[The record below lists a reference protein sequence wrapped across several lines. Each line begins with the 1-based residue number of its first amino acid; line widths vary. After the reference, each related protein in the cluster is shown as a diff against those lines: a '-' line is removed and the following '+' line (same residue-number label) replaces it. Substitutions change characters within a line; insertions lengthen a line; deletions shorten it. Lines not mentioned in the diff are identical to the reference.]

1 MSQDIH
7 LEYQKHIVRGRRRS
21 ALKKAVSVMACA
33 VIFCTTYALILPA
46 ITMEQETFCGI
57 EEHIH
62 SEECI
67 NRNSRQTLICTG
79 ENLQIHTHS
88 NGCFDAEGNLTCG
101 KADYVVHT
109 HEAHCYDA
117 SGILVCTL
125 PERAAHVHT
134 DSCYVPGETQ
144 PEVLHV
150 HDESCSVPERGRLI
164 CTKEEY
170 EGHAHGDACYE
181 VSDVLLCTKQ
191 ENHIHNDSCYTRPL
205 ICSISTEPH
214 IHGADCR
221 GRGGLICTTPENHVH
236 GDGCRETTCICE
248 NTDENHSHGSECYSS
263 RTICT
268 IPENHSHGDSCYEP
282 ITVCSKTEGECHVH
296 DDGCYGSPELI
307 CGEEEN
313 HIHGDV
319 CYESRLTCT
328 TAEDPGHTHG
338 DSCYSWETV
347 IGCGLE
353 EGQPEPTEPAEPV
366 LACTEPVAAV
376 HVHTEACFETVTAE
390 PVLICTETG
399 ADHIHT
405 PECYELL
412 CGMEAHSHG
421 LACFSDPEADL
432 ETAEDWEATF
442 AHVELTGNWN
452 EDVIAIAET
461 QLGYAESSRNYAVW
475 ADETTH
481 GYTRYGQ
488 WYGSPYGD
496 WCAMFVSFCLHYAEV
511 EGMPLHWGVRPWI
524 EELTDLKLYHEAEVY
539 EPKPGDVIFYDWE
552 GDDLSDH
559 VGFVAEIIPATEDE
573 PAQVKALEGNSS
585 NCVQYVYYD
594 IDDSRILGYSELPD
608 NPEIYSCGLLRHSHN
623 EYCYDDAGNFIC
635 QQIEHTHTEV
645 CEPRDIL
652 YCGLEEHA
660 HTETCF
666 DENGEQICILTEHT
680 HTESCT
686 VEAPAEETP
695 VYHCGLEAHTH
706 TETCFDE
713 NGELLCEI
721 PEHIHT
727 EECTAA
733 PAAPTYY
740 CGLEEHTHVEA
751 CCNEAGE
758 LVCEIPE
765 HTHTEECTVQ
775 PVTYYCFMQEHT
787 HTEVCYDAS
796 GNLLCQV
803 PEHVHTDECT
813 KIPVYLCGLQEHTH
827 GEECYDD
834 GGSLIC
840 QLQEHTHSEQ
850 CVIVGGYIC
859 GMIEHA
865 HNENCYD
872 AEGNFICTL
881 EEHAHTDAC
890 KAHNAYACGLTEH
903 THGEACYDA
912 EGNLICQ
919 IPEHIHTAA
928 CIGRNLYYSDMQ
940 IRVHAVIRGVEDLP
954 RKLTLQVRRVIAEQE
969 PQSFGDMQ
977 VAVSEQISSREQYLS
992 EASFYEMYL
1001 LSEGEIYNLP
1011 ETASVDVTMEFEE
1024 PIFTPDAMADAAGTH
1039 AFMLTPEGGMQL
1051 PPDLPAEEEAP
1062 AETEAAAEETE
1073 PSVVESVISNIASSF
1088 QSILTPALALD
1099 DASQLEEIPAG
1110 EQPEGEIPDD
1120 SLVPEDP
1127 GTVYDV
1133 SGLTGED
1140 YGNASQGITS
1150 VTFTTNRI
1158 STFAVALANTTEKGP
1173 YWQRIESKEQLNDPN
1188 AKYMIISAEGNFAL
1202 EGAAADN
1209 AVPVTLRPVKGRY
1222 VGTVDQNRTYYTIS
1236 VNDDSAALANL
1247 QWTIQ
1252 AQDSSFIVKNLG
1264 ASQSLNQILRFQTAE
1279 GTCTLTYWDEPEHN
1293 NENCWRFQVGSGNNS
1308 SYLQYHPK
1316 LSTNF
1321 VCSNDYNQNSG
1332 NSTANSSYVY
1342 KVNFTNGR
1350 DMLIFKLLDETFKPT
1365 YEPDVVSSGES
1376 ATNYVCGFAEEHNHD
1391 DNCYE
1396 RVWEG
1401 WHYVDKLTCTL
1412 KEHTHT
1418 PDCEAPP
1425 PPTYYCGQEHEH
1437 TAECPT
1443 KPPYGSFREE
1453 SAAKTGNTSVSKDNV
1468 TVNGQYYSDK
1478 ATSQLEQY
1486 FRKPD
1491 YEASRAIDGMVR
1503 TDKSVI
1509 YGHDDYE
1516 AFSSY
1521 ASNTFG
1527 VTLSALGQ
1535 AYPIPNEISIQTPV
1549 DVVFILDCSGSMS
1562 SFPETGTKRAV
1573 TLVEA
1578 LNDSIAEIQEANP
1591 DNRVGVVLYAQG
1603 TNELLPLDRYTA
1615 TNGEYFVNSRTSN
1628 NVTVGLTGANS
1639 TVYRIHTGST
1649 LKTASG
1655 VSYSSR
1661 GADTIQGFGTY
1672 TQAGIAMGSKVF
1684 HDVPQA
1690 DTTFRKIVTDQ
1701 QGNEYEFQVQ
1711 RQPVFVLLSDG
1722 EPTYS
1727 TNMYMDAL
1735 NGVHYGDGNGG
1746 NNNVKGIHGYYTI
1759 LSANYYKS
1767 MVGIHYQCPALF
1779 YSIGLGIQA
1788 SGGASSGTTDA
1799 YKRAVLNPNPANIAA
1814 MATDSSNSINT
1825 DVTSKQLYNLLT
1837 SEPDTQYKETYVI
1850 WPDDWTGV
1858 PHLYEPT
1865 MSNPY
1870 GKYNYADGAF
1880 FGEFDA
1886 DQLLEKFN
1894 AILTSSLK
1902 ATKYGFVLMK
1912 NTGAT
1917 MTDYIGA
1924 GMEIKG
1930 APVLR
1935 YGGQNF
1941 TQYTTRTLEDGTI
1954 EYTYSGKYQDPYNGE
1969 PAVDISAIKVYIKND
1984 LPFTPIY
1991 MCGKQEH
1998 VHTEECAA
2006 DCGLYHQHSTEA
2018 CGVYPSYLCG
2028 QHTHRKSC
2036 EDGSCGF
2043 THVHTADCQEI
2054 TTTQRIQMVI
2064 PDSAL
2069 PVYTPD
2075 LVHQEYYYEALPVR
2089 LIYQVGLTAE
2099 AEQAVLNLNDNGG
2112 SLTFYTNRWGGSQ
2125 HARSDLFPSFFNPFY
2140 YDIFK
2145 TDQNGDYVLDEDGNK
2160 IVQSTHTYTD
2170 HTNNKVSNV
2179 TGTESYSTDCHWSYY
2194 EYSGQE
2200 VGYIYHELGNNGKL
2214 VFEVEKQIVELP
2226 VKKVWDNRVTNVDSK
2241 EISVALYKVTETTSE
2256 TGTVQTAEP
2265 VETVKLNS
2273 EADWKHTFAGL
2284 DAPNEEFFYAIVET
2298 DSDGFLPTYSG
2309 GEIIEITVDNGSP
2322 VKAVKV
2328 DSAFFNTETEED
2340 AEIPVITIT
2349 NLPGVELP
2357 KTGGPGTIL
2366 YTTGGLLLIAAA
2378 IFLLFYIR
2386 KSQISRP

>member
-282 ITVCSKTEGECHVH
+282 ITVCGKTEGECHVH
-296 DDGCYGSPELI
+296 DDGCYGSPELT

-313 HIHGDV
+313 HIHGDA

-390 PVLICTETG
+390 PVLICTETD

-775 PVTYYCFMQEHT
+775 PVTYYCGLEEHTHSETCYNEAGELVCEIPEHTHTEECTVQPVTYYCFMQEHT

-881 EEHAHTDAC
+881 EEHTHTDAC

-954 RKLTLQVRRVIAEQE
+954 RKLTLTVTPVTQEQYPE
-969 PQSFGDMQ
+969 AYGAMQ
-977 VAVSEQISSREQYLS
+977 VAVSKEIADRDRFVGS
-992 EASFYEMYL
+992 ATFYDMQL
-1001 LSEGEIYNLP
+1001 LSDGVAYELP
-1011 ETASVDVTMEFEE
+1011 ETAQITVTMEFTSPVFTSEDMKE
-1024 PIFTPDAMADAAGTH
+1024 SLGIHAMMLASEDGSHVTPI
-1039 AFMLTPEGGMQL
+1039 L
-1051 PPDLPAEEEAP
+1051 PVP
-1062 AETEAAAEETE
+1062 
-1073 PSVVESVISNIASSF
+1073 
-1088 QSILTPALALD
+1088 
-1099 DASQLEEIPAG
+1099 EEIPTV
-1110 EQPEGEIPDD
+1110 PEETAD
-1120 SLVPEDP
+1120 SSVLDTVINTISDAFSNLVPAADATELDP
-1127 GTVYDV
+1127 NPENSVEGDPVENNPHFQINAV
-1133 SGLTGED
+1133 SGETYENQSG
-1140 YGNASQGITS
+1140 GITS
-1150 VTFTTNRI
+1150 ITFQTNNLATFT
-1158 STFAVALANTTEKGP
+1158 LAQTQGNYNGKFWMRVEDTEGG
-1173 YWQRIESKEQLNDPN
+1173 LTDDGV
-1188 AKYMIISAEGNFAL
+1188 YMIVSAEANLALCSGSTNYRRVTVEAIKNNEQYYNITDDDTNNADTINDNTLHWKIVKNANNNNYQIQNVNTSQYLAVGSGVSLGNNGANLTLTHVTDAYNTNVATAWRIRNASNANQYLFYNYEKDLGFYVNSLGGNPYVDSYTTPILNGWYDYRINIANDSQSNFIIFKQVNASFTVPSDVTKSANEL
-1202 EGAAADN
+1202 ETESGTIIEKPAAKPDADQITGGITAVDTAVEQEINGAAISVSGKAYSDPATSSIEN
-1209 AVPVTLRPVKGRY
+1209 NFKVTPGDGDY
-1222 VGTVDQNRTYYTIS
+1222 VTKDGERILVGSDEYFAKHS
-1236 VNDDSAALANL
+1236 VND
-1247 QWTIQ
+1247 
-1252 AQDSSFIVKNLG
+1252 G
-1264 ASQSLNQILRFQTAE
+1264 
-1279 GTCTLTYWDEPEHN
+1279 
-1293 NENCWRFQVGSGNNS
+1293 
-1308 SYLQYHPK
+1308 
-1316 LSTNF
+1316 
-1321 VCSNDYNQNSG
+1321 
-1332 NSTANSSYVY
+1332 
-1342 KVNFTNGR
+1342 KV
-1350 DMLIFKLLDETFKPT
+1350 M
-1365 YEPDVVSSGES
+1365 
-1376 ATNYVCGFAEEHNHD
+1376 
-1391 DNCYE
+1391 
-1396 RVWEG
+1396 
-1401 WHYVDKLTCTL
+1401 
-1412 KEHTHT
+1412 
-1418 PDCEAPP
+1418 
-1425 PPTYYCGQEHEH
+1425 
-1437 TAECPT
+1437 
-1443 KPPYGSFREE
+1443 
-1453 SAAKTGNTSVSKDNV
+1453 
-1468 TVNGQYYSDK
+1468 
-1478 ATSQLEQY
+1478 
-1486 FRKPD
+1486 
-1491 YEASRAIDGMVR
+1491 

-1509 YGHDDYE
+1509 YGEDDYG
-1516 AFSSY
+1516 AFTEFHEESFP
-1521 ASNTFG
+1521 ANTFS

-1535 AYPIPNEISIQTPV
+1535 AYRMPATEKATIPV
-1549 DVVFILDCSGSMS
+1549 DVVFVLDTSGSMYEHDS
-1562 SFPETGTKRAV
+1562 STDAHDDKRLSRLITAANKSIDYILYGGEPCFNASGVLTCNNTSADHEHLTQEEITKRH
-1573 TLVEA
+1573 E
-1578 LNDSIAEIQEANP
+1578 N
-1591 DNRVGVVLYAQG
+1591 NRVGIALFSSGAG
-1603 TNELLPLDRYTA
+1603 ELLPLGRYSPNSNNQYIFDYNNTHVLYTA
-1615 TNGEYFVNSRTSN
+1615 QRLKDSDGNEINQHT
-1628 NVTVGLTGANS
+1628 VTGLTDG
-1639 TVYRIHTGST
+1639 
-1649 LKTASG
+1649 
-1655 VSYSSR
+1655 
-1661 GADTIQGFGTY
+1661 GTF
-1672 TQAGIAMGSKVF
+1672 TQAGIQAGYNIFAKADPTVELTLANGSKKNV
-1684 HDVPQA
+1684 V
-1690 DTTFRKIVTDQ
+1690 
-1701 QGNEYEFQVQ
+1701 
-1711 RQPVFVLLSDG
+1711 RQPVFILLSDG
-1722 EPTYS
+1722 EPTHC
-1727 TNMYMDAL
+1727 TNIYNDPMNGPYYGNSEMDHHNA
-1735 NGVHYGDGNGG
+1735 
-1746 NNNVKGIHGYYTI
+1746 KGIMGYYTV
-1759 LSANYYKS
+1759 LSANYFKR
-1767 MVGIHYQCPALF
+1767 MVGIHYGTPALF
-1779 YSIGLGIQA
+1779 HTIGMGIQA
-1788 SGGASSGTTDA
+1788 TSTAPYDDETDENDI
-1799 YKRAVLNPNPANIAA
+1799 YKRAVLDPTAERLVE
-1814 MATDSSNSINT
+1814 SGC
-1825 DVTSKQLYNLLT
+1825 K
-1837 SEPDTQYKETYVI
+1837 
-1850 WPDDWTGV
+1850 WPDDTINIMRNLLNEGYDDDYVAVYADVVNYGNYFDAGDLYLDSNSHVPVLHDHPYYKGGV
-1858 PHLYEPT
+1858 SY
-1865 MSNPY
+1865 Y
-1870 GKYNYADGAF
+1870 DYADGAH
-1880 FGEFDA
+1880 FGDYTAAE
-1886 DQLLEKFN
+1886 LENVFN
-1894 AILTSSLK
+1894 EILTMSLK
-1902 ATKYGFVLMK
+1902 DKEFGFILYQSSNDVY
-1912 NTGAT
+1912 
-1917 MTDYIGA
+1917 MTDPIRQ
-1924 GMEIKG
+1924 GMEIEG
-1930 APVLR
+1930 PPILR
-1935 YGGQNF
+1935 Y
-1941 TQYTTRTLEDGTI
+1941 DGKNYEHTGI
-1954 EYTYSGKYQDPYNGE
+1954 VTVDEQTVKYVYEYTYTNPNTYE
-1969 PAVDISAIKVYIKND
+1969 TAELEDIQVTIKTETDGAQTVELYVPD
-1984 LPFTPIY
+1984 SVLPVFTP
-1991 MCGKQEH
+1991 
-1998 VHTEECAA
+1998 EETN
-2006 DCGLYHQHSTEA
+2006 DQFYFETN
-2018 CGVYPSYLCG
+2018 
-2028 QHTHRKSC
+2028 
-2036 EDGSCGF
+2036 
-2043 THVHTADCQEI
+2043 
-2054 TTTQRIQMVI
+2054 
-2064 PDSAL
+2064 
-2069 PVYTPD
+2069 
-2075 LVHQEYYYEALPVR
+2075 PVR
-2089 LIYQVGLTAE
+2089 LIYQVGLTNESE
-2099 AEQAVLNLNDNGG
+2099 AAVLKLQETGG
-2112 SLTFYTNRWGGSQ
+2112 KLTFYTNDFNDLSVGGATVISPL
-2125 HARSDLFPSFFNPFY
+2125 AETKLYPSTDNPFY
-2140 YDIFK
+2140 FD
-2145 TDQNGDYVLDEDGNK
+2145 LDPNDEVPRGYHAHHDVKDPDRGG
-2160 IVQSTHTYTD
+2160 
-2170 HTNNKVSNV
+2170 NV
-2179 TGTESYSTDCHWSYY
+2179 TDTAGFSTNCTDDNDAPQGTYRVIHS
-2194 EYSGQE
+2194 
-2200 VGYIYHELGNNGKL
+2200 LGNNGKL
-2214 VFEVEKQIVELP
+2214 VFEVEKEIVELP
-2226 VKKVWDNRVTNVDSK
+2226 VEKVWDNRVTNVDSK

-2256 TGTVQTAEP
+2256 TGTVQTVEP

-2273 EADWKHTFAGL
+2273 TKEWKHTFVDL

-2349 NLPGVELP
+2349 NVPGVELP

-2378 IFLLFYIR
+2378 IFLLFYNR